1 MSLTLID
8 TKESSERKDAKRQ
21 SQGER
26 NEAYNVN
33 RVEVVETKGVMRGSR
48 ATTLKTTVVESQNS
62 IFDQLERINTDTR
75 ISGEVIK

>member
-26 NEAYNVN
+26 IEANNIN
-33 RVEVVETKGVMRGSR
+33 RVEVIESKGGVLRASR
-48 ATTLKTTVVESQNS
+48 ATTLKTTVVES
-62 IFDQLERINTDTR
+62 
-75 ISGEVIK
+75 

>member
-8 TKESSERKDAKRQ
+8 TKESSERKASKRQ

-26 NEAYNVN
+26 IEGSNIN
-33 RVEVVETKGVMRGSR
+33 RVEVVGGSGVLRGSR